1 MKTYVKKVSHTILI
15 GLIILLI
22 ITVIYLVIPKYQI
35 QSVRVDDNY
44 VLITKINTLTGD
56 IDTNY
61 ERYSPQKSGES
72 TKLKFRF

>member
-35 QSVRVDDNY
+35 QSVRVDDDT
-44 VLITKINTLTGD
+44 VLITKINTLTGQT
-56 IDTNY
+56 DTIY
-61 ERYSPQKSGES
+61 KSNN
-72 TKLKFRF
+72 TFLNKYRN

>member
-35 QSVRVDDNY
+35 QSGY
-44 VLITKINTLTGD
+44 KINTITGQVSE
-56 IDTNY
+56 IY
-61 ERYSPQKSGES
+61 KSS
-72 TKLKFRF
+72 KSSVFNKYKN

>member
-35 QSVRVDDNY
+35 QSGY
-44 VLITKINTLTGD
+44 KINTITGQVSE
-56 IDTNY
+56 IYKSSKSSVFNKYKNY
-61 ERYSPQKSGES
+61 PFLNKYKN
-72 TKLKFRF
+72 

>member
-35 QSVRVDDNY
+35 QSGY
-44 VLITKINTLTGD
+44 KINTITGQVSE
-56 IDTNY
+56 IY
-61 ERYSPQKSGES
+61 KSSPFLNKY
-72 TKLKFRF
+72 KN